1 MPAAGQVPDDGSG
14 EVRVLHWNI
23 HSWRDESGAPNTGA
37 VIELISRTKP
47 HAVSLVEVD
56 ETWSAPVVLPP
67 CCSSSLALFATG
79 YVAMT
84 RHITNAG
91 AFYKAHMFARTC
103 VTLPLPGEIL
113 EVLQNYLRLERP
125 LTNSPYLFISL
136 KGRRRGQP
144 MTPVWTPLAI
154 PPSSIAEH
162 GSFRQSAPIST
173 YFRSG
178 HGARGHLLTRPPA
191 PHGSCA
197 DSHHHALCPTGA
209 PGHLARDRR
218 VGKE

>member
-56 ETWSAPVVLPP
+56 ETWSAPMVLPP

-103 VTLPLPGEIL
+103 VRWCRKLHGFELPGARAL
-113 EVLQNYLRLERP
+113 GHSAVDSPGTAER
-125 LTNSPYLFISL
+125 ISGL
-136 KGRRRGQP
+136 PVRRVFR
-144 MTPVWTPLAI
+144 I
-154 PPSSIAEH
+154 IAE
-162 GSFRQSAPIST
+162 
-173 YFRSG
+173 
-178 HGARGHLLTRPPA
+178 
-191 PHGSCA
+191 
-197 DSHHHALCPTGA
+197 
-209 PGHLARDRR
+209 
-218 VGKE
+218 